1 MSPTACRLPPA
12 AARRRP
18 PPACYREGVR
28 PSFIDVQ
35 AGWDGLGGQLLA
47 STRSWYAQRL
57 GLGSV
62 ASREVLRKS
71 EL

>member
-1 MSPTACRLPPA
+1 MPPA
-12 AARRRP
+12 AARRRLLP
-18 PPACYREGVR
+18 CKPGG
-28 PSFIDVQ
+28 PSFTGVQ

-47 STRSWYAQRL
+47 STRSWY
-57 GLGSV
+57 GSV